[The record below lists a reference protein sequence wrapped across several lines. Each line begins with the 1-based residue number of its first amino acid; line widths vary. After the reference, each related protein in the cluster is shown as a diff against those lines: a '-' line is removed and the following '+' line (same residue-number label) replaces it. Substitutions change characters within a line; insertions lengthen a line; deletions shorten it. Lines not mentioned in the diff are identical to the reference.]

1 MLDIMIFLILKFVEL
16 VVLNVDHVQ
25 PQVMHALIVIVLN
38 IELFLV
44 QIVTVWLATMMQVLI
59 LVLPVVINV

>member
-25 PQVMHALIVIVLN
+25 PKVMHALIVIVLN

-44 QIVTVWLATMMQVLI
+44 QIVTVRLATMMQVLI
-59 LVLPVVINV
+59 LVIPVVMNV